1 MGDTV
6 VKGELADFGNEV
18 HIAKLNGRYAVILE
32 GESISFDKAFS
43 PVELLQ
49 PDSFEVVAQRIM
61 DKKVEDDDLPPF

>member
-1 MGDTV
+1 MLKGD
-6 VKGELADFGNEV
+6 
-18 HIAKLNGRYAVILE
+18 
-32 GESISFDKAFS
+32 SISFDKAFS